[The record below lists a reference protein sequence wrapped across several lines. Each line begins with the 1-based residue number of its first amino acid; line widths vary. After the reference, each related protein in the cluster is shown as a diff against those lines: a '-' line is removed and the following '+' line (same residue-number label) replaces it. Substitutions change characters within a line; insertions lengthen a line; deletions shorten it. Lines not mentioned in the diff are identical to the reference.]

1 MIRLRPFKKGDAKK
15 LLSWFDDERT
25 MVMWCSGIFQ
35 YPLTEEQLLSHLQ
48 KAEEREDQWMLAG
61 VDEQGTVTGHLC
73 MWMDFEKNHVH
84 LGLIAVDNAR
94 RGQGLGRQMLEKAL
108 TCAFDVLEADYVTL
122 GVFDC
127 NPQAYA
133 CYRKVGFVEDH
144 VEAHAMEYCGESWSR
159 IHMVKKRTD

>member
-1 MIRLRPFKKGDAKK
+1 MDGLRQQDLSQKDMPKLKKM
-15 LLSWFDDERT
+15 LDETCYQFTRAYSYSTSTYESLVAVYSGNNDFRT
-25 MVMWCSGIFQ
+25 
-35 YPLTEEQLLSHLQ
+35 
-48 KAEEREDQWMLAG
+48 R
-61 VDEQGTVTGHLC
+61 
-73 MWMDFEKNHVH
+73 DFEKNHVH

-94 RGQGLGRQMLEKAL
+94 RGQGLGRQMLEKVL

-144 VEAHAMEYCGESWSR
+144 VEAHAAEYCGESWSR
-159 IHMVKKRTD
+159 IHMVKKRAD